1 MTYWVVQIVNGLSF
15 GMVLFMISSG
25 LSLIFGLMRIINL
38 AHGCFYVWGVYVS
51 LVILQA
57 TNNFL
62 LSIMLG
68 SLAIGILGMILQRF
82 FLYRFQHSESSQV
95 LLTLGFTFALSD
107 LALWIWGGQHRAIV
121 KPPII
126 GWSLDVGGMS
136 FPFYRLIVIA
146 VGVLVTIGLWVF
158 QERTKVGALVRAG
171 VDDSEMARGLG
182 INVPLL
188 FTGIF
193 GLGAFLSA
201 FGGIAGGL
209 LTGIYPGAEWE
220 ILLLAMAVLILG
232 GLGSLKGAL
241 VGSLFVALVDNFG
254 RILFPEFALFTVFVP
269 VAIILAFRPTGF
281 FGKP

>member
-51 LVILQA
+51 LVILKA

-68 SLAIGILGMILQRF
+68 SLAIGILGVILQRF
-82 FLYRFQHSESSQV
+82 FLYRFQRSESSQV

-107 LALWIWGGQHRAIV
+107 LALWIWGGQHRAIP
-121 KPPII
+121 KPPVI
-126 GWSLDVGGMS
+126 GWSLAVGGMS
-136 FPFYRLIVIA
+136 FPFYRLIVIV
-146 VGVLVTIGLWVF
+146 VGVLVAIGLWVF

-281 FGKP
+281 FGKS